1 MSPRG
6 LPRGP
11 RRFQRHGITLVELLL
26 VLTLLVIVGSLAAPT
41 VTSSF
46 ASVRLRRAGDKII
59 TCWANAR
66 ARAIETGVPC
76 QFRFMPESGQA
87 CVEPASIVP
96 ADPALAAANP
106 GADPTLSTPAAALA
120 DPAASSPL
128 GSPSAEYNDAAPA
141 VNVALPEPIKF
152 HSGESQVEDP
162 LTQER
167 RVDPLAAAGS
177 SWSTPILFFPDGS
190 ASHASIVLA
199 NDRNQFLRLTLRGL
213 TGTARASA
221 VLTREELDRGRG
233 SR

>member
-1 MSPRG
+1 MQ
-6 LPRGP
+6 
-11 RRFQRHGITLVELLL
+11 RRGITLVELLL
-26 VLTLLVIVGSLAAPT
+26 VLTLLVIVGSLAAPA

-66 ARAIETGVPC
+66 ARAIETGVPR
-76 QFRFMPESGQA
+76 QFRFMPDSGEA

-96 ADPALAAANP
+96 ADPALAATSP
-106 GADPTLSTPAAALA
+106 GVDPTLSSPPAATA
-120 DPAASSPL
+120 DPAATNPL
-128 GSPSAEYNDAAPA
+128 ASPSGEYDDAAPA
-141 VNVALPEPIKF
+141 VNIALAEPIRF

-177 SWSTPILFFPDGS
+177 SWSLPILFFPDGS
-190 ASHASIVLA
+190 ASHASIVLS

-221 VLTREELDRGRG
+221 VLTREELDRATSNR
-233 SR
+233 R

>member
-1 MSPRG
+1 VVTAPQ
-6 LPRGP
+6 PP
-11 RRFQRHGITLVELLL
+11 TRRRGITLVELLL

-46 ASVRLRRAGDKII
+46 ASVRLKRAGDRVI
-59 TCWANAR
+59 TYWANAR
-66 ARAIETGVPC
+66 ARAIETGAPR

-96 ADPALAAANP
+96 VDPALAASQV
-106 GADPTLSTPAAALA
+106 ADPTVAAPASASA
-120 DPAASSPL
+120 DPEAPNPL
-128 GSPSAEYNDAAPA
+128 ASPSAEYDDAAPA
-141 VNVALPEPIKF
+141 INIVLPEPIKF
-152 HSGESQVEDP
+152 HSGETQTEDP

-199 NDRNQFLRLTLRGL
+199 NDRNQYLRLTLRGL

-221 VLTREELDRGRG
+221 VLTREELDRSRG
-233 SR
+233 TR